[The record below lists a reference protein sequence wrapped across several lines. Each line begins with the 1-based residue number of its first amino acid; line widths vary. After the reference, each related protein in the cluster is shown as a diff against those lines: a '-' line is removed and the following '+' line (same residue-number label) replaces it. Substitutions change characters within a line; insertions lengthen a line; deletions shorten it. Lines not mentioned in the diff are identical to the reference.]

1 VVLIVA
7 SAGSPYIYDYL
18 GLKTARSAFFQEL
31 LALGPRPTEPRQ
43 IKIVRIEDDDY
54 WEGILAG
61 RQPIKRDYVA
71 NLVRKLVSFN
81 VHVIALDFDVRLPKP
96 DSLSIQEEYQ
106 SETRLLTDAIKAAA
120 RNGKKIVLAT
130 PVSFADESKKIYR
143 RDSDIYQAS
152 GLCLSQEKGPDGLFG
167 PPDPIISNVTCGY
180 IALPYDPLRIPPPI
194 PMVDGSE
201 LDPFALVLA
210 RALNPELMSRLMLRK
225 KELGY
230 LNFITHDTF
239 AQMNTLFS
247 ARAVRLGTIDPG
259 ALDSKAVIV
268 GGDWSVYAS
277 GRGPTTDLHKSPVG
291 DMVGVELHANFAE
304 AFLDSRV
311 FGAVSPEVL
320 DVSEIIFGIFAAI
333 VLAVIPH
340 IWGKV
345 IGLFLLMAAM
355 FGISAFALAA
365 FGVFFDAF
373 VPLVGLGIHAL
384 YESYA
389 GHSDTEQP
397 GHA

>member
-1 VVLIVA
+1 MSETEPPSEPAAAGTTHEGFLASAARRLRSKTISYWISAIVVLIVA

-152 GLCLSQEKGPDGLFG
+152 GLCLSQEKGPTVCSGH
-167 PPDPIISNVTCGY
+167 PIRS
-180 IALPYDPLRIPPPI
+180 
-194 PMVDGSE
+194 
-201 LDPFALVLA
+201 
-210 RALNPELMSRLMLRK
+210 
-225 KELGY
+225 
-230 LNFITHDTF
+230 
-239 AQMNTLFS
+239 
-247 ARAVRLGTIDPG
+247 
-259 ALDSKAVIV
+259 
-268 GGDWSVYAS
+268 
-277 GRGPTTDLHKSPVG
+277 
-291 DMVGVELHANFAE
+291 
-304 AFLDSRV
+304 
-311 FGAVSPEVL
+311 
-320 DVSEIIFGIFAAI
+320 
-333 VLAVIPH
+333 
-340 IWGKV
+340 
-345 IGLFLLMAAM
+345 
-355 FGISAFALAA
+355 
-365 FGVFFDAF
+365 
-373 VPLVGLGIHAL
+373 
-384 YESYA
+384 
-389 GHSDTEQP
+389 
-397 GHA
+397 